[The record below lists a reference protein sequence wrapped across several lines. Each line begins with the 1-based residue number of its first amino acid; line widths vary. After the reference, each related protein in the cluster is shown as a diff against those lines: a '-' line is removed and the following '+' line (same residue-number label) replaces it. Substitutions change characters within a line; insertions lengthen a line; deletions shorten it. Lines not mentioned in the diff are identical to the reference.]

1 MKKTWTILLCLVVAL
16 CILLPLAACNGNETS
31 EPASGTESAGTSA
44 ADSAEESVNTDP
56 EAGYKDTDGKY
67 KTKLGVKDEYKDK
80 TFCILVVGESAATY
94 QSDDFTTVA
103 GSGGIDYGDT
113 FYTEVAARNDKV
125 EEDYGIIL
133 DVQKLDS
140 PRSAAENDAISGTNL
155 YDALILNVNDMIIL
169 AQSGYLMD
177 LNNVNNLDLTAP
189 WWDQAAN
196 ATYSIANHLY
206 FTTGDITIMNKA
218 NTWSILFNKDLI
230 KTHGLESPYDL
241 VDSGDWT
248 FDKFVE
254 LAKAVN
260 TASKPQDC
268 EDPTITFGMVSAY
281 GDIQEFWGGFKHTIA
296 QKDAADEPVLLFGES
311 EASVN
316 DLQYILEIMKD
327 ATWNFYAQ
335 RVNFTEQF
343 KTFYTGRA
351 LFRPSGFT
359 ATTKCRF
366 LAEMEFGIVPLPK
379 RNKEQDGYT
388 TVTTGTFV
396 AGILKNCEDPE
407 FSAYC
412 LDAYASQ
419 AKNYITPAYIDS
431 NLKWKSLRDNESERM
446 LDYIFS
452 HITYDNG
459 RLYNFGGINQM
470 FSDLASADST
480 DVISRFDSI
489 RTNVLTGIENV
500 VADYRANEA

>member
-1 MKKTWTILLCLVVAL
+1 MKKTWTILVCLLLSLCV
-16 CILLPLAACNGNETS
+16 LLPLAACTGEQPAGQS
-31 EPASGTESAGTSA
+31 EQPQSTDPSA
-44 ADSAEESVNTDP
+44 AESAEESKDTDP
-56 EAGYKDTDGKY
+56 EAGYKNADGKY
-67 KTKLGVKDEYKDK
+67 QTKLGVKEEYKNK
-80 TFCILVVGESAATY
+80 TFSILVVGEAAATY

-113 FYTEVAARNDKV
+113 FYTEVQARNDKV

-133 DVQKLDS
+133 DVQKLDG
-140 PRSAAENDAISGTNL
+140 PRAAAENDAISGTNL
-155 YDALILNVNDMIIL
+155 YDAMILNASDMIIL
-169 AQSGYLMD
+169 AQGGYLID
-177 LNNVNNLDLTAP
+177 LNTVKNLDLKAP

-196 ATYSIANHLY
+196 ETYSIANHLY

-260 TASKPQDC
+260 TASSPQDYQ
-268 EDPTITFGMVSAY
+268 DPTITFGMVSAY

-296 QKDAADEPVLLFGES
+296 QKDAADEPVLLFGQS

-316 DLQYILEIMKD
+316 DLQYILETMKD

-343 KTFYTGRA
+343 KTFYTGHA

-379 RNKEQDGYT
+379 REKAQDGYT

-470 FSDLASADST
+470 FSELASEDST
-480 DVISRFDSI
+480 DVISKFDGI
-489 RTNVLTGIENV
+489 RSAVETGITNV